1 MGDVIGTGA
10 QGQVFACHMTQVPSK
25 ALAAKVVDSQRLL
38 LTAENP
44 EEVAKK
50 LESEVRILRNVE
62 HEHCVSLFD
71 IYRTKRW
78 IVLVMERLKGGE
90 LFEQIAKKRFLKE
103 LEAKHVMRQ
112 IISGLSLLHGK
123 HIAHRDLKPENI
135 LISASRPAEPPNQDC
150 VLFDIK
156 IADYGLSKYREEEL
170 KSLVGTPQYWA
181 PEMLMGRGK
190 DAYDER
196 VDLWSLG
203 VLLYVMLYGRY
214 PFKGERANEQIKA
227 GVFDLNHPK
236 NEPSEEAKDLIRKLL
251 KVNAN
256 ERLSLKE
263 CLEHPWLSE
272 AGPAARVA
280 APSAVSGSTATVSGS
295 GSSDAAAQQAL
306 VLAEG
311 RRQLPLDLKQLLKLQ
326 MSLGRS
332 LQLACLA
339 CRQSHP
345 RLSGMIRQ
353 TITQAYML
361 WQHALKVVSQYG
373 QVAQKVKNEVLP
385 DLNLA
390 VQEAQPDLGVDLLGM
405 VEGWIQEMTADGDTT
420 RRLCDDLAKQMG
432 ELISQAQQERLL
444 TEAVRPERSLR
455 NDAITHQADQRRQA
469 LLDGLVDFCEQMSK
483 GNGTADEKSQELVE
497 LLFMSPG
504 MAAPRSLEPP
514 LPESKSTSSEDGKAD
529 ATGSAR
535 NGYIVEE
542 PRRDSNATPSSG
554 PVSLTPETPSVA
566 AGAGA
571 AAPSPFGGELALRPV
586 GGGPRYETSAAHPLL
601 RALYE
606 LHQVSD
612 ILRQCTSFWSHIEGT
627 VKELARSKDHAQ
639 SLLRYASKSH
649 RLKERFDQR
658 LMEYSAFWASLLLL
672 CDQYCAEVQPALQQ
686 MSQFLRHA
694 EVAADFSDALTVE
707 RLALQ

>member
-1 MGDVIGTGA
+1 
-10 QGQVFACHMTQVPSK
+10 
-25 ALAAKVVDSQRLL
+25 
-38 LTAENP
+38 
-44 EEVAKK
+44 
-50 LESEVRILRNVE
+50 
-62 HEHCVSLFD
+62 D

-112 IISGLSLLHGK
+112 IISGLSFLHGK

-135 LISASRPAEPPNQDC
+135 LISTSRPAEPPNQDC
-150 VLFDIK
+150 VLLDIK

-227 GVFDLNHPK
+227 GVFDLSHPK
-236 NEPSEEAKDLIRKLL
+236 NEPSDEAKDLIRKLL

-263 CLEHPWLSE
+263 CLEHLWLSE
-272 AGPAARVA
+272 AGLSAARVA
-280 APSAVSGSTATVSGS
+280 APPATVSGSTVTVSGS
-295 GSSDAAAQQAL
+295 GSSDAAAAATQAL
-306 VLAEG
+306 VVAEG

-345 RLSGMIRQ
+345 RLSAMIRQ

-373 QVAQKVKNEVLP
+373 
-385 DLNLA
+385 
-390 VQEAQPDLGVDLLGM
+390 QEAQPDLGVDLLGM

-420 RRLCDDLAKQMG
+420 RRLCDELAKQMG

-444 TEAVRPERSLR
+444 TEAVRPERSSLR
-455 NDAITHQADQRRQA
+455 HDAITHQADQRRQA

-504 MAAPRSLEPP
+504 MAAPQSLEPP

-529 ATGSAR
+529 ATGAR
-535 NGYIVEE
+535 NGYIVEARAHAWNEE
-542 PRRDSNATPSSG
+542 PRRADSNATPSSG

-566 AGAGA
+566 GTAGTGATATAAGA
-571 AAPSPFGGELALRPV
+571 PFYTGELALRPV
-586 GGGPRYETSAAHPLL
+586 GGPRYETAAAAAAAAHPLL

-686 MSQFLRHA
+686 MSQFLRQV
-694 EVAADFSDALTVE
+694 EVDAMGWRFSMPSYDSYDDMGPGE
-707 RLALQ
+707 FPPP

>member
-1 MGDVIGTGA
+1 MILILKDLESTRNPPRSSDTVLMVAAPVFHDAMTEEEIRSGSRVGPLAFSGDYVQMGEVIGTGA
-10 QGQVFACHMTQVPSK
+10 QGQVFACHMMQVPSK

-78 IVLVMERLKGGE
+78 IVLVMERLQGGE

-112 IISGLSLLHGK
+112 IISGLSFLHGK

-227 GVFDLNHPK
+227 GVFDLSHPK
-236 NEPSEEAKDLIRKLL
+236 NEPSDEAKDLIRKLL

-272 AGPAARVA
+272 AGLPVARVA
-280 APSAVSGSTATVSGS
+280 APPATVSGSTVTVSGS
-295 GSSDAAAQQAL
+295 GSSDAANAAAGPPQAL
-306 VLAEG
+306 VVAEG

-345 RLSGMIRQ
+345 RLSAMIRQ

-420 RRLCDDLAKQMG
+420 RRLCDELAKQMG
-432 ELISQAQQERLL
+432 DLISQAQQERLL
-444 TEAVRPERSLR
+444 TEAVRPERSSLR
-455 NDAITHQADQRRQA
+455 HDAITHQADQRRQA

-483 GNGTADEKSQELVE
+483 GDGTADEKSQELVE

-514 LPESKSTSSEDGKAD
+514 LRESKSTSSEDGKAD
-529 ATGSAR
+529 ATGGSAR
-535 NGYIVEE
+535 NGYIVETPAE
-542 PRRDSNATPSSG
+542 P
-554 PVSLTPETPSVA
+554 A
-566 AGAGA
+566 ACVD
-571 AAPSPFGGELALRPV
+571 GEV
-586 GGGPRYETSAAHPLL
+586 RYT
-601 RALYE
+601 
-606 LHQVSD
+606 
-612 ILRQCTSFWSHIEGT
+612 T
-627 VKELARSKDHAQ
+627 
-639 SLLRYASKSH
+639 
-649 RLKERFDQR
+649 
-658 LMEYSAFWASLLLL
+658 
-672 CDQYCAEVQPALQQ
+672 
-686 MSQFLRHA
+686 
-694 EVAADFSDALTVE
+694 
-707 RLALQ
+707 